1 MGLTV
6 TDIQNRRF
14 RNRWLGLDAKEVQL
28 FCQELT
34 EEIENLKTENSR
46 LNKDLQEQEK
56 DLREYKEREKTIRA
70 VLLTAQKTAEQT
82 RGNAEK
88 EAKVIVAEAE
98 LQAEKILQAAH
109 HRLALIHG
117 DIAEL
122 KRHRLQ
128 LETKLRATVETY
140 QHLLNADKDDEK
152 ESEASGKIKVLNR

>member
-1 MGLTV
+1 MGLTS
-6 TDIQNRRF
+6 TDVQHKRF
-14 RNRWLGLDAKEVQL
+14 RTRWLGLDAKEVQL

-46 LNKDLQEQEK
+46 LGKDLQQQEK
-56 DLREYKEREKTIRA
+56 ELREHKEREKTIRA
-70 VLLTAQKTAEQT
+70 VLLTAHKTAEQT
-82 RGNAEK
+82 KVNAEK

-98 LQAEKILQAAH
+98 LQAEKILHAAH
-109 HRLALIHG
+109 QRLTRIHD

-140 QHLLNADKDDEK
+140 QNLLNAEKDDEK
-152 ESEASGKIKVLNR
+152 ENELSSKIKVLNR